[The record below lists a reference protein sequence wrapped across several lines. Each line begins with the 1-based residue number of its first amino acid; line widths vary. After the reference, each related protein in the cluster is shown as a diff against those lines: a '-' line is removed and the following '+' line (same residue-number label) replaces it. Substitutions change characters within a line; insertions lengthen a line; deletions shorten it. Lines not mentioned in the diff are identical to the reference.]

1 MTVDASAPLPTF
13 PGYAPPFPSVLLRAL
28 GSCCVCAFVI
38 GLEIDPGG
46 STLLVMAKALTD
58 E

>member
-1 MTVDASAPLPTF
+1 V
-13 PGYAPPFPSVLLRAL
+13 
-28 GSCCVCAFVI
+28 CVFVI